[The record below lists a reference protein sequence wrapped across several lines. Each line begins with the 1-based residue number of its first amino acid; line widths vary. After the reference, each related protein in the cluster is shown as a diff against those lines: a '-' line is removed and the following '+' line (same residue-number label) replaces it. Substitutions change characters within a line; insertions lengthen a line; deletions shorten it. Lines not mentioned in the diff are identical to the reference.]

1 MQYVLSKDTA
11 YTILHFTVLA
21 WRTYNI
27 PNFSL
32 SQPCTALLNWHSRST
47 HFYCDHIM
55 KFYLLLASLTLTG
68 CAANPTHIQDPLE
81 SLNRKVYQF
90 NEVADRAVL
99 KPVAK
104 GYNAVVP
111 EFAKLMVTNIFS
123 NLEDVVTT
131 ANDLLQ
137 FKFSQAASDGSR
149 VLFNSTFGVL
159 GLFNVADGLEKH
171 REDFGQ
177 TLGFWGVGNGPYIML
192 PIFGPS
198 ALRDSVGLYA
208 DTISNLG
215 NHIQNIPTR
224 NQLYVLDKINIR
236 AGLIAQEKLLDT
248 AALDRYSFLRDAYLQ
263 RRISQVHDGTPPR
276 VKFEDEDF

>member
-1 MQYVLSKDTA
+1 
-11 YTILHFTVLA
+11 
-21 WRTYNI
+21 
-27 PNFSL
+27 
-32 SQPCTALLNWHSRST
+32 
-47 HFYCDHIM
+47 
-55 KFYLLLASLTLTG
+55 
-68 CAANPTHIQDPLE
+68 
-81 SLNRKVYQF
+81 
-90 NEVADRAVL
+90 
-99 KPVAK
+99 
-104 GYNAVVP
+104 
-111 EFAKLMVTNIFS
+111 
-123 NLEDVVTT
+123 
-131 ANDLLQ
+131 
-137 FKFSQAASDGSR
+137 
-149 VLFNSTFGVL
+149 
-159 GLFNVADGLEKH
+159 
-171 REDFGQ
+171 
-177 TLGFWGVGNGPYIML
+177 ML

>member
-1 MQYVLSKDTA
+1 
-11 YTILHFTVLA
+11 
-21 WRTYNI
+21 
-27 PNFSL
+27 
-32 SQPCTALLNWHSRST
+32 
-47 HFYCDHIM
+47 M
-55 KFYLLLASLTLTG
+55 KFYLLLISLALTG
-68 CAANPTHIQDPLE
+68 CAASPTHSQDPLE

-90 NEVADRAVL
+90 NEAADKAVL

-111 EFAKLMVTNIFS
+111 EFAKLMVTNFFS

-159 GLFNVADGLEKH
+159 GLFNVTDGLEKH

-177 TLGFWGVGNGPYIML
+177 TLGFWGVGNGPYLVL

-198 ALRDSVGLYA
+198 ALRDSVGLYM
-208 DTISNLG
+208 DTISNPG
-215 NHIQNIPTR
+215 NHIQDIPTR
-224 NQLYVLDKINIR
+224 NQLYVLDKINLR
-236 AGLIAQEKLLDT
+236 AKLTDQEKLLDT
-248 AALDRYSFLRDAYLQ
+248 AALDRYSFIRDGYLQ
-263 RRISQVHDGTPPR
+263 RRISQVHDGNPPR
-276 VKFEDEDF
+276 LKFEDEDF

>member
-1 MQYVLSKDTA
+1 M
-11 YTILHFTVLA
+11 
-21 WRTYNI
+21 
-27 PNFSL
+27 
-32 SQPCTALLNWHSRST
+32 
-47 HFYCDHIM
+47 
-55 KFYLLLASLTLTG
+55 LASLTLTG

-99 KPVAK
+99 KPAAK
-104 GYNAVVP
+104 VYNAVVP
-111 EFAKLMVTNIFS
+111 EFAKLMVTNFFS

-171 REDFGQ
+171 KEDFGQ
-177 TLGFWGVGNGPYIML
+177 TLGFWGVGNGPYIVL

-208 DTISNLG
+208 DTISNPG
-215 NHIQNIPTR
+215 NHIQDIPTR

-248 AALDRYSFLRDAYLQ
+248 AALDRYSYLRDAYLQ